1 MKVHKILNNNVIV
14 TLDDKGKELILTGRG
29 IGFKK
34 REGDLI
40 DINLIEKQFS
50 LDNKDILTKFNEL
63 IY

>member
-40 DINLIEKQFS
+40 
-50 LDNKDILTKFNEL
+50 
-63 IY
+63 

>member
-40 DINLIEKQFS
+40 DTNLIEKQFS
-50 LDNKDILTKFNEL
+50 LDNKDILPK
-63 IY
+63 